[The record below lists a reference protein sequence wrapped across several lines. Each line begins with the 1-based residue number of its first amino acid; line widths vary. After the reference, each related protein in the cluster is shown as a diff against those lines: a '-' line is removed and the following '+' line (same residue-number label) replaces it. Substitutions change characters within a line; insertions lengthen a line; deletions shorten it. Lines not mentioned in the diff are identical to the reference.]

1 MQKFW
6 RGWPSFPFIF
16 ILPALQFTFTTI
28 IAGLGWTHPMARPV
42 IIITI
47 IFTVQRTRRKYRCR
61 LLSTSSVSRAR
72 KLLSIVVADSWII
85 RSGYARRFD
94 KSCPTKT
101 VECRLVAITLFTTR
115 RNASNV
121 QWDANH
127 QRHWKRTIQIRFKY
141 NLSFP
146 FSSFYEFQ
154 SIASATRIVNFV
166 TEDLYSLNVLRYYV
180 FRNNII

>member
-16 ILPALQFTFTTI
+16 IFPALQFTFTTI
-28 IAGLGWTHPMARPV
+28 IAGLGWTHIRAVV

-47 IFTVQRTRRKYRCR
+47 ISTVQRTKKIRDTVCLVFFRRAVFLARENR
-61 LLSTSSVSRAR
+61 SRG
-72 KLLSIVVADSWII
+72 SIIADTAWII
-85 RSGYARRFD
+85 RSGYARRFN

-115 RNASNV
+115 RNASNA

-127 QRHWKRTIQIRFKY
+127 QRHWKGTI
-141 NLSFP
+141 
-146 FSSFYEFQ
+146 
-154 SIASATRIVNFV
+154 
-166 TEDLYSLNVLRYYV
+166 
-180 FRNNII
+180 